1 MLFFFTLHLA
11 FVIVEAFVRLQL
23 VLECVDVNIRYFQF
37 FESLIFDWSEAKLG
51 HDASILSV
59 QEHLPH
65 IHSELSFHFFPSAR
79 IDVFSCNFGA
89 SMVIRI
95 ELSSWRKTFRLP
107 LVVHELQDVLVFLLH
122 LSIIA
127 GVPRHQI
134 QRQGYGAIMGSGN
147 FPQLL
152 KEINCDG

>member
-1 MLFFFTLHLA
+1 MLCFLTLNLA
-11 FVIVEAFVRLQL
+11 FVILEAFVRLQL
-23 VLECVDVNIRYFQF
+23 VLKCVDVNIRYFQF
-37 FESLIFDWSEAKLG
+37 FELFFLDRLETKLG
-51 HDASILSV
+51 HDASILSL

-65 IHSELSFHFFPSAR
+65 IHSELSFHLFPCVLV
-79 IDVFSCNFGA
+79 DVFSCNFGA
-89 SMVIRI
+89 SMVIYI
-95 ELSSWRKTFRLP
+95 VLSRWKTFRLP